1 MKLYERNGVFVLEPL
16 TSDQARQLSAMAV
29 VGGSLLALVPAVMET
44 AGEPGPEPAVL
55 DLAALLSRLAAAGNL
70 VSVTPTVVI
79 AVNALDV
86 PPGVELR
93 PLDTP

>member
-1 MKLYERNGVFVLEPL
+1 M
-16 TSDQARQLSAMAV
+16 SAPITDTVA
-29 VGGSLLALVPAVMET
+29 
-44 AGEPGPEPAVL
+44 EPAAL
-55 DLAALLSRLAAAGNL
+55 DLAALLSRLAEAGNL